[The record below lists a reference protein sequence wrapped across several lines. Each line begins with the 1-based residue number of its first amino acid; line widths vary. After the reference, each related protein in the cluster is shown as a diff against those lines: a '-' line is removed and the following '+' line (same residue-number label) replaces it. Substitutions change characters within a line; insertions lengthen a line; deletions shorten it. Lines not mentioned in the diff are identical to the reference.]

1 MSNNNTKLENKV
13 QMLIDKSLI
22 DSKPL
27 VITDTNA
34 NVGVDGYA
42 VYAITDT
49 VFTTLDNGTTG
60 NSLVG
65 PTLPAGHV
73 WFIPVLGTV
82 ELASGSVIV
91 YQNNILGN

>member
-1 MSNNNTKLENKV
+1 MGNNNTKLENKV

-27 VITDTNA
+27 VITDTNP

-49 VFTTLDNGTTG
+49 GTTG

-73 WFIPVLGTV
+73 WFIPVLGTI

>member
-1 MSNNNTKLENKV
+1 MNDNKNLERKV
-13 QMLIDKSLI
+13 QMLLDKSLV

-27 VITDTNA
+27 VITDTA
-34 NVGVDGYA
+34 VNVGIDGYA
-42 VYAITDT
+42 VYAMTDT

-73 WFIPVLGTV
+73 WFIPILGSV
-82 ELASGSVIV
+82 ELASGSVII